1 MQISTL
7 RAQGEIDDMIYYLS
21 RGPDPR
27 ARVFYRCFINGFLFR
42 VSSIENCLTTQNSGV
57 FVKGDANTGN
67 MGWYGVLKKIICLDF
82 HGDKEV
88 MLFHCVWFDVPAASS
103 SRSRGYNKDKYGVI
117 DIDITR
123 FRYSDEPYI
132 LSTQAEQ
139 VFYARNI
146 KKPDWC
152 TVLRVQPRN
161 LFAMPEAE
169 GIDNMGELDLDSVVV
184 GMEDMNVQQQNE
196 DVTAWNRSGLD
207 GATVD
212 ASIIEHAIATAMPEP
227 EHDDLFD
234 EDEDPDDT
242 YINDGVLPPFSTLG
256 EDSDDDFLSKFFS
269 SNRGIGLLS
278 GFQKM

>member
-1 MQISTL
+1 MQMSTL

-27 ARVFYRCFINGFLFR
+27 ARVFNRCFINGFLFR

-88 MLFHCVWFDVPAASS
+88 MLFQCVWFDVPAASS
-103 SRSRGYNKDKYGVI
+103 SRSRGYTKDKYGVI

-132 LSTQAEQ
+132 LSTQAKQ

-146 KKPDWC
+146 KKPD
-152 TVLRVQPRN
+152 
-161 LFAMPEAE
+161 
-169 GIDNMGELDLDSVVV
+169 
-184 GMEDMNVQQQNE
+184 
-196 DVTAWNRSGLD
+196 
-207 GATVD
+207 
-212 ASIIEHAIATAMPEP
+212 
-227 EHDDLFD
+227 
-234 EDEDPDDT
+234 
-242 YINDGVLPPFSTLG
+242 
-256 EDSDDDFLSKFFS
+256 
-269 SNRGIGLLS
+269 
-278 GFQKM
+278 